1 MTTTAVAVKT
11 KKTVSVSRSRQ
22 INKLTKLFHQALLL
36 LLLFTLSFF
45 IKVYLQTTINE
56 NNIKASGLSLKLA
69 KQKEA
74 NEELLLKANL
84 LKAPGRIYKLATNE
98 LKMQKPEQV
107 KYLIIPIIKVQQQ
120 KAKPQALASRP
131 VSKVYIVK

>member
-1 MTTTAVAVKT
+1 MTTAVAVKA
-11 KKTVSVSRSRQ
+11 KKTDNIPRSNQANKLMKLFRQ
-22 INKLTKLFHQALLL
+22 ILLL
-36 LLLFTLSFF
+36 LLLFSLSFF
-45 IKVYLQTTINE
+45 IKVYLQTTVNE
-56 NNIKASGLSLKLA
+56 NNIKANSLTLSLA

-84 LKAPGRIYKLATNE
+84 LKAPGRIFSIATNE

-107 KYLIIPIIKVQQQ
+107 RYLIMPIIKVQRQ